1 MANWEAMKAKL
12 SGNPSKNT
20 DSDESKKLLW
30 KPKLG
35 VNRVRFIP
43 FPSDDDGVP
52 LNELVDKDLNPFVKL
67 FLHSNEVATWDGKPT
82 VALKTFFKKDPIST
96 FGAELYKDG
105 TKHNDKLL
113 IEKAKTMNLKERN
126 LAVIID
132 RADNEVTPYFWDF
145 ANDSFDLLIDEIYG
159 VNFDDLNEGFDILI
173 KTKADVFRTG
183 GKEYAFNKVIKIS
196 LDKEPSK
203 ACKKSE
209 ILRMYDNF
217 PNPFDMYNVLSYD
230 ELEAKLEKY
239 LSNSDDDDE
248 DEGKTISTKPSTK
261 PVKKTI
267 IEDDDEDDE
276 ELAPKPVKKKQVF
289 EVEEDEEDDE
299 ELVPKPVKKKKV
311 VDEEE
316 EEDDEPVKPK
326 VTQKDFTSLIKNKGK
341 KPVVEDDED
350 DEIPY

>member
-1 MANWEAMKAKL
+1 MANWEALKAKL
-12 SGNPSKNT
+12 SGNPSKNN

-35 VNRVRFIP
+35 VNKVRFIP
-43 FPSDDDGVP
+43 FPCDDDGVP
-52 LNELVDKDLNPFVKL
+52 LNELVDIDLNPFVKI

-96 FGAELYKDG
+96 FGAELFKDG
-105 TKHNDKLL
+105 TKNNNKLL
-113 IEKAKTMNLKERN
+113 IEKAKLMNLKERN
-126 LAVIID
+126 LAIIID
-132 RADNEVTPYFWDF
+132 RADAEVTPYIWDF
-145 ANDSFDLLIDEIYG
+145 ANDSFELLLDEVDG

-217 PNPFDMYNVLSYD
+217 PNPFDMYNVLTYD

-261 PVKKTI
+261 PVKRTI
-267 IEDDDEDDE
+267 VEDDDEDDE
-276 ELAPKPVKKKQVF
+276 ELAPKPVKKK
-289 EVEEDEEDDE
+289 
-299 ELVPKPVKKKKV
+299 KV

-316 EEDDEPVKPK
+316 DEDDEPVPIKKKKVVVEVEDDEDDEPVKPK

-341 KPVVEDDED
+341 KVEDDED
-350 DEIPY
+350 DEIPV